1 MALGFKLIK
10 QKEKPTRHR
19 SKPVREPRVRINRFI
34 RVPEI
39 RLIDAAGEQLGVYVT
54 TKAMEL
60 AQDQGL
66 DLVEISPNAKPPVCK
81 IMDYGKYK
89 YLQTKK
95 QKEAKKHQ
103 VVIVVK
109 EIKFRPNTDQ
119 HDFEFKLKNIER
131 FLEAGNKVKVTIRFR
146 GREMAYKDRA
156 RDTLKKIAESV
167 VELAQPEME
176 PKMEGRQLTM
186 MLAPVKKGQ
195 K

>member
-1 MALGFKLIK
+1 M
-10 QKEKPTRHR
+10 
-19 SKPVREPRVRINRFI
+19 REPRVRINRFI

-39 RLIDAAGEQLGVYVT
+39 RLINADGEQLGVYVT
-54 TKAMEL
+54 SKALEL

-66 DLVEISPNAKPPVCK
+66 DLVEVSPNAKPPVCK

-103 VVIVVK
+103 AVVVVK

-119 HDFEFKLKNIER
+119 HDYDFKVKNIER

-156 RDTLKKIAESV
+156 RENLTRIAEKV
-167 VELAQPEME
+167 AELGEPEMA

-186 MLAPVKKGQ
+186 MLTPKKKG
-195 K
+195 